1 MNTELMGVWT
11 QKWMLRP
18 VTNCCRG
25 SSIVRVAPALSIQ
38 GHKLMKIRKS
48 KLTKIIKEEILKE
61 YYRGFVQDVQDLG
74 FVSLYDAALSMTT
87 VPESVDI
94 LGTNDAKKIAGASS
108 DSYGLS
114 YVLDKWK
121 EDNPGKTAD
130 DVFPKMKNAR
140 QKYREKQK
148 QKQKEPGDS
157 APSTDV
163 PTPEET
169 TGPTEPGKGLKDV
182 VPKDLKSGLTL
193 LRNTGLK
200 MNSKDFLQRILDRF
214 DDPTLRVPPAA
225 LQVASKAAGE
235 IAKIINGDLSNL
247 KESKGD
253 KNE

>member
-1 MNTELMGVWT
+1 M
-11 QKWMLRP
+11 
-18 VTNCCRG
+18 
-25 SSIVRVAPALSIQ
+25 
-38 GHKLMKIRKS
+38 MKIRKS

-74 FVSLYDAALSMTT
+74 FVNLYDAALSMTT
-87 VPESVDI
+87 VPEYVEI
-94 LGTNDAKKIAGASS
+94 LGTDDAKKIAGASS

-130 DVFPKMKNAR
+130 DAFPKMKNAR
-140 QKYREKQK
+140 QKYREKQEK
-148 QKQKEPGDS
+148 KEEKPEDS
-157 APSTDV
+157 APNTDV
-163 PTPEET
+163 PTPEEAT
-169 TGPTEPGKGLKDV
+169 SQTKPGKGLKDV
-182 VPKDLKSGLTL
+182 VPKDLQSGLTI

-200 MNSKDFLQRILDRF
+200 MNSKDFLQRILDRL
-214 DDPTLRVPPAA
+214 DDPALRVPPAA